1 MAGPG
6 DPPPRGFSGGGDDE
20 YRSTVFDESFVRA
33 ARLQEFSARE
43 RLADCE
49 HPVRPLPPRPL
60 RGKPWRG
67 LVLAVL
73 IVFAFGA
80 VVYAGVRVQQQPVDR
95 PGPRVMSST
104 VVPLSPDGES
114 RVPGG
119 RPARLLERSP
129 AAEFYTGAAGVTL
142 PPVRSTAH
150 FADTQVLAALAVAKE
165 YVVES
170 SLNPEVL
177 SGATTRPVR
186 ILIDPDQHAQFDRSI
201 ERPAADGHHA
211 ATGWLVRFAPGHT
224 EFAGE
229 GVRVRGTMEI
239 RETEADALEIVTDHV
254 FVYAVRPAGASG
266 DRASGDRASGARPDG
281 ARPDGE
287 AASLFT
293 VRRELRLR
301 FDREDLRDQHL
312 TVERSEVRAGPMSCA
327 ARAHDALRPLTAGQS
342 AGGDHPAGTDPY
354 VRGGGDSPMCGT
366 LDPSSLPRP

>member
-6 DPPPRGFSGGGDDE
+6 DPPPRGLPGGGDDE

-43 RLADCE
+43 RLVDCE

-60 RGKPWRG
+60 HGVPWRG

-73 IVFAFGA
+73 IVLAFGA
-80 VVYAGVRVQQQPVDR
+80 VVYAGVSGPRRPVEQ

-104 VVPLSPDGES
+104 VVPLSPDGGS
-114 RVPGG
+114 GVPGG
-119 RPARLLERSP
+119 RPSRLFERSP

-150 FADTQVLAALAVAKE
+150 FADSQVLAALAVAKE

-177 SGATTRPVR
+177 SGRTARPVR

-211 ATGWLVRFAPGHT
+211 ATGWLVRFDPERT

-229 GVRVRGTMEI
+229 GVRVRGTMKV
-239 RETEADALEIVTDHV
+239 REAEADALEIVTDHV
-254 FVYAVRPAGASG
+254 FVYAVRPAA
-266 DRASGDRASGARPDG
+266 RA
-281 ARPDGE
+281 DGE

-301 FDREDLRDQHL
+301 FDREDLRDHHL

-327 ARAHDALRPLTAGQS
+327 ARAHDALRPLTAGQT
-342 AGGDHPAGTDPY
+342 ADADHPAGTDPY
-354 VRGGGDSPMCGT
+354 VRDGGDSPVCGT